1 MSLKSKVTVI
11 FCLITCFVY
20 SQSSEAEKLLNQAQE
35 IVSYNPVEAG
45 TITEHTLKNA
55 TDDQVKIRSLYI
67 GALSSYILGDYDLA
81 LTKAFEGKELADE
94 SNNSEFKFKIREL
107 IGRIFG
113 FLQLKGADVVNDD
126 SGKSKESIFET
137 EHLIEKGNKS
147 LFNSVIDSAQMFAAE
162 AKKNWSESNP
172 GYQAALYYGLVADID
187 FEQKNFESSMQ
198 NYKKAIQISDELKN
212 PFLNEVLYDK
222 IAANFLVLGNP
233 QEFQKYSELSK
244 SFNLASS
251 KIETKA
257 SNEAHKLRIKELDR
271 RYSKQTATYR
281 SIMWILFSLAMVAL
295 ALKIIF
301 YIRNRNRLKMF
312 GRLLNYLKSQEELKE
327 VRKTKPAEE
336 TVIEPEYEAVAETVE
351 KEAETNSHPKT
362 SSLLKESEEQI
373 LAALEKFESS
383 KRYNHKDMSLSKLA
397 TQLNTNTKYLSE
409 VINRNKGKNFNA
421 YINKLRIDYITE
433 KMKEDTAYLNYKVSY
448 LAEECGY
455 SSHSTFT
462 TVFKSIVGVS
472 PIMFVDFIREES
484 HQEHIS
490 N

>member
-1 MSLKSKVTVI
+1 MSLKSAVTVI
-11 FCLITCFVY
+11 FCLVTCFVY
-20 SQSSEAEKLLNQAQE
+20 SQSLEAEKLLDQAQE

-55 TDDQVKIRSLYI
+55 TDDQVKIRSLYL
-67 GALSSYILGDYDLA
+67 GALSSYVLGDYDLA
-81 LTKAFEGKELADE
+81 LTKAFEGKDLAE
-94 SNNSEFKFKIREL
+94 ETNNSEFKFKNIEL

-113 FLQLKGADVVNDD
+113 FLQLKGTDVVTDN

-147 LFNSVIDSAQMFAAE
+147 LFNSEIDSAKTYAE
-162 AKKNWSESNP
+162 ASKKAWSESNP
-172 GYQAALYYGLVADID
+172 GYQAALYYGLMADID
-187 FEQKNFESSMQ
+187 FEQKNFESSLQ
-198 NYKKAIQISDELKN
+198 NYKKAIHISDKLKN
-212 PFLNEVLYDK
+212 PFLNEALYDK
-222 IAANFLVLGNP
+222 IAANYLVLGNS
-233 QEFQKYSELSK
+233 QEFQKYSEISK
-244 SFNLASS
+244 TYNQEAS

-257 SNEAHKLRIKELDR
+257 SNEAHKLRIKELDSM
-271 RYSKQTATYR
+271 YSKQTAAYR
-281 SIMWILFSLAMVAL
+281 NVLWILISLTIVVL
-295 ALKIIF
+295 VLKIIF

-312 GRLLNYLKSQEELKE
+312 GRLLNYLKNQEELKE
-327 VRKTKPAEE
+327 VKKTKPFEE
-336 TVIEPEYEAVAETVE
+336 TVIEPEYEVVAETVE
-351 KEAETNSHPKT
+351 KETEVHSHPKT

-433 KMKEDTAYLNYKVSY
+433 KMKEDPAYLNYKVSY
-448 LAEECGY
+448 LAEECGF

>member
-1 MSLKSKVTVI
+1 MSLKSTVAVI

-20 SQSSEAEKLLNQAQE
+20 SQSSEAERLLNQAQE

-67 GALSSYILGDYDLA
+67 GALSSYVLGDYDLA

-94 SNNSEFKFKIREL
+94 NNNSKFKFKNSEL
-107 IGRIFG
+107 IGRIFD
-113 FLQLKGADVVNDD
+113 FLQLNGTEVFTDD

-137 EHLIEKGNKS
+137 EHLIEKGNIS
-147 LFNSVIDSAQMFAAE
+147 LFNSEIDSAQIFAE
-162 AKKNWSESNP
+162 TAKKGWSESNP
-172 GYQAALYYGLVADID
+172 GYQAALYYGLIADID

-257 SNEAHKLRIKELDR
+257 SNEAHKLRVKELDR
-271 RYSKQTATYR
+271 QYSKQTATYR
-281 SIMWILFSLAMVAL
+281 NIMWILFSLAIAAL

-327 VRKTKPAEE
+327 VKKTKPTEE
-336 TVIEPEYEAVAETVE
+336 TVIEPEYEAVVETVE
-351 KEAETNSHPKT
+351 KEAETQSHPKT

-383 KRYNHKDMSLSKLA
+383 KRYNHKDMSLSKLS

-433 KMKEDTAYLNYKVSY
+433 KMKEDPAYLNYKVSY

-462 TVFKSIVGVS
+462 TVFKSIVGIS

>member
-1 MSLKSKVTVI
+1 MSLKSTVTVI

-20 SQSSEAEKLLNQAQE
+20 SQSSEAETLLNQAQE
-35 IVSYNPVEAG
+35 IVSYNPVEAA

-55 TDDQVKIRSLYI
+55 TDDLVKIRSLYI
-67 GALSSYILGDYDLA
+67 GAISSYVLGNYDVA
-81 LTKAFEGKELADE
+81 LTKAFEGKELADDN
-94 SNNSEFKFKIREL
+94 NNSEFKFKNSEL
-107 IGRIFG
+107 IGRIFD
-113 FLQLKGADVVNDD
+113 FLQLKGTGTVIDD

-137 EHLIEKGNKS
+137 EHLIEKGNNS
-147 LFNSVIDSAQMFAAE
+147 LFNSEIDSAQIFAE
-162 AKKNWSESNP
+162 RAKKGWSESNP
-172 GYQAALYYGLVADID
+172 GYQAALYYGLIADID
-187 FEQKNFESSMQ
+187 FEQKNFESSVQ

-212 PFLNEVLYDK
+212 PFLNETLYDK
-222 IAANFLVLGNP
+222 IAANFLVLGNS

-271 RYSKQTATYR
+271 QYSKKTALYR
-281 SIMWILFSLAMVAL
+281 SIMWLLVSLAATAL

-301 YIRNRNRLKMF
+301 HIRNRNRLKMF

-327 VRKTKPAEE
+327 VKKAKPAEK
-336 TVIEPEYEAVAETVE
+336 TVIEPEYKAVVETVE
-351 KEAETNSHPKT
+351 KETEPQSHPKT

-383 KRYNHKDMSLSKLA
+383 KRYNHKDMSLSKLS

-433 KMKEDTAYLNYKVSY
+433 KMKEDPAYLNYKVSY